1 MNRICRIFNL
11 VAARSL
17 LLAFVA
23 LPLVGCGEND
33 SCCDLPQLDR
43 SAEAAYAGT
52 GPYPV
57 GVTTL
62 QLADRLVEVWYPAV
76 AGSEAGL
83 AHSTYKQNDPL
94 DTILRMFVENIAR
107 REGIN
112 ILFETRAFRELPPSS
127 DVPFPVVIFSH
138 GFGGWRNINS
148 SVAAGIASWGFV
160 VAAPDY
166 LERGLNAVA
175 TNTVMADPVRDR
187 TITIDTL
194 NLLRTTNDETS
205 SRLAGSMDFD
215 HVGIAGHS
223 AGGRTALDVLD
234 LPEIDVAV
242 GHAAVAGQVGIAK
255 PTMLIV
261 ARNDIAITPEY
272 SAELFET
279 LASPKRLV
287 IIDEIGHNS
296 FSDSCVPLRE
306 GASLTQLA
314 MQAGLQIDEELLVLA
329 ENGCGEDDLA
339 PDEAWAITQH
349 FTVAQLRETFGIDH
363 PPVGLGAG
371 IAEAFSVGIEY
382 RRE

>member
-1 MNRICRIFNL
+1 
-11 VAARSL
+11 
-17 LLAFVA
+17 
-23 LPLVGCGEND
+23 
-33 SCCDLPQLDR
+33 
-43 SAEAAYAGT
+43 
-52 GPYPV
+52 
-57 GVTTL
+57 
-62 QLADRLVEVWYPAV
+62 
-76 AGSEAGL
+76 
-83 AHSTYKQNDPL
+83 
-94 DTILRMFVENIAR
+94 
-107 REGIN
+107 
-112 ILFETRAFRELPPSS
+112 
-127 DVPFPVVIFSH
+127 
-138 GFGGWRNINS
+138 
-148 SVAAGIASWGFV
+148 
-160 VAAPDY
+160 
-166 LERGLNAVA
+166 
-175 TNTVMADPVRDR
+175 
-187 TITIDTL
+187 
-194 NLLRTTNDETS
+194 
-205 SRLAGSMDFD
+205 MDFD